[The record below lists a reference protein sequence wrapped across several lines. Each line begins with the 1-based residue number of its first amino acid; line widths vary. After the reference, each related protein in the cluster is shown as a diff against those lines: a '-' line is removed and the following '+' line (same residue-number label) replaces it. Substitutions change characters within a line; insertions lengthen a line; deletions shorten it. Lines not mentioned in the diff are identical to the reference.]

1 MLAKSY
7 HIEEEAISWNGQLFV
22 EMNSMK
28 LIWNVKKR
36 KKRHLSPLRKK
47 IRKRKVEN
55 SNVCDS
61 SNKPKS
67 PDNRAF
73 RLRGSAASI
82 IIAAEKEKQKNPAAV
97 VTAKSKSTSVS
108 SIITTESHKDQNP
121 DDTAAASVTS
131 EDAITKSKSAVTI
144 TIASTVTITSTVSC
158 CNITHVNSSKILLT
172 LHHMEKTCQVL
183 QRSDVMLWKSKKKPG
198 TDSVFQ
204 IPIPG
209 LDIQDKRNGQP
220 PVLNSF

>member
-22 EMNSMK
+22 EMSSMK

-36 KKRHLSPLRKK
+36 KKRLLSPLRKK

-55 SNVCDS
+55 SNVCGS
-61 SNKPKS
+61 YSKSKS

-73 RLRGSAASI
+73 RLRESATSI
-82 IIAAEKEKQKNPAAV
+82 ISAEKEKQKNPAAV

-108 SIITTESHKDQNP
+108 SIITTESHKNQNP

-131 EDAITKSKSAVTI
+131 EDAITKSKSAVTV

-158 CNITHVNSSKILLT
+158 CNITHVNSSKILFT

-183 QRSDVMLWKSKKKPG
+183 Q
-198 TDSVFQ
+198 
-204 IPIPG
+204 
-209 LDIQDKRNGQP
+209 
-220 PVLNSF
+220 

>member
-1 MLAKSY
+1 MTLVSY
-7 HIEEEAISWNGQLFV
+7 YIAEEAISWNGQLFV

-36 KKRHLSPLRKK
+36 KKRLLSPLWKK

-55 SNVCDS
+55 SNVCGS
-61 SNKPKS
+61 SSKPKS

-121 DDTAAASVTS
+121 DDTAAVSVAS
-131 EDAITKSKSAVTI
+131 EDAIAESKSTSAVTV
-144 TIASTVTITSTVSC
+144 TIASTVTITSTVCC
-158 CNITHVNSSKILLT
+158 CNITHVNSSKILFT

-183 QRSDVMLWKSKKKPG
+183 QRTGVML
-198 TDSVFQ
+198 
-204 IPIPG
+204 
-209 LDIQDKRNGQP
+209 
-220 PVLNSF
+220 